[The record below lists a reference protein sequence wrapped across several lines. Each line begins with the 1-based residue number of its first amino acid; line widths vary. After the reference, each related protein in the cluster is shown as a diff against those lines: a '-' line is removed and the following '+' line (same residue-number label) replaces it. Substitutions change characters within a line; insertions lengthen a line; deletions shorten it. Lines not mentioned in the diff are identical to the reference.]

1 MAIKKA
7 AIITLY
13 ENKNYGNKL
22 QNYALQEILKKEG
35 LEVATITNLQSEYKK
50 TPSEVFY
57 SLGLMKTCKFVFK
70 KIIITFAL
78 ESIAKK
84 LLAILGIKKEKL
96 KPQKI
101 EERRIAKIKLF
112 DKLIKKHHITP
123 LNENLSKIDKAYDLF
138 VIGSD
143 QIWNPNFLTNYK
155 FDLGFFTL
163 KNKKISYA
171 ASIAVP
177 VLTGKTAKTYIQA
190 FNAFAEGMI
199 SVREFEGAKLI
210 KDLTGKEVATV
221 LDPTMLLDTSEWEKV
236 LEEPEVKP
244 KKKYLLTYILGDVS
258 LERRNFIERVAEKY
272 NLEIVNLLDETQPE
286 FYNTGVGEFLWFFKN
301 AEVIFADS
309 FHAGVFSIL
318 YEKPFYILNR
328 AGMKQKHNMNSRFDT
343 LLSAFELQD
352 RFLKEYDIEKVN
364 FDVDYTK
371 AGQILERRREESL
384 NFLRNALN
392 KCGKPD
398 K

>member
-190 FNAFAEGMI
+190 FNDFDEGMI

-210 KDLTGKEVATV
+210 KELTGKKVATV
-221 LDPTMLLDTSEWEKV
+221 LDPTMLLEIFEWEKV
-236 LEEPEVKP
+236 LEEPEIKP
-244 KKKYLLTYILGDVS
+244 KTKYLLTYILGDVS
-258 LERRNFIERVAEKY
+258 TERKAFINKVAKKY
-272 NLEIVNLLDETQPE
+272 NLEIVNLLDETQPD
-286 FYNTGVGEFLWFFKN
+286 YYAIGVGEFLWFFKN
-301 AEVIFADS
+301 AEIIFADS
-309 FHAGVFSIL
+309 FHAGAFSIL
-318 YEKPFYILNR
+318 YEKPFYILTRSGTWKN
-328 AGMKQKHNMNSRFDT
+328 QNMNSRFDT
-343 LLSAFELQD
+343 LLFTFEFQD
-352 RFLKEYDIEKVN
+352 RFLKEYNVDLVNLDIDYEKAN
-364 FDVDYTK
+364 K
-371 AGQILERRREESL
+371 ILKLRREESL
-384 NFLRNALN
+384 DFLKNALKKLLN
-392 KCGKPD
+392 F
-398 K
+398 